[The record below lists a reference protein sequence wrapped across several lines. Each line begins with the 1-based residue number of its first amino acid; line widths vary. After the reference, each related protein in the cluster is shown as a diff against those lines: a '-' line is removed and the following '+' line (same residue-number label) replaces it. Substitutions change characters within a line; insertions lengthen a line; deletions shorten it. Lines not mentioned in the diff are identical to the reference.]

1 MFQVLVAVFSIKKQ
15 TNKQKNPQNPAE
27 WDKAVITSHL
37 NGNSLHTHFI
47 MKSQG
52 SLFTVNTTDRLPLTV
67 VIALMTKL
75 RGTANECFSA
85 PARLTS

>member
-1 MFQVLVAVFSIKKQ
+1 
-15 TNKQKNPQNPAE
+15 
-27 WDKAVITSHL
+27 
-37 NGNSLHTHFI
+37 

-52 SLFTVNTTDRLPLTV
+52 SPFTVNTTDRLPLTV